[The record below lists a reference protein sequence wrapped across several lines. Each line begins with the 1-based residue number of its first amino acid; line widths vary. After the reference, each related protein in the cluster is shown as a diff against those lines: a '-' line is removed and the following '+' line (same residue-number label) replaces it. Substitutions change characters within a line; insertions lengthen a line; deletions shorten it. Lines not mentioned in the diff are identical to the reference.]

1 MTARTDHLEEV
12 AAALLA
18 RARAAG
24 ADAADVM
31 VVDSTSISVSCRLG
45 RTETLERSESVEA
58 GLRVF
63 IGKRQA
69 LAASSDLSA
78 DGMAALVERAS
89 AMAREVPEDPFCGL
103 AEAEDVCRRFPEL
116 DSFDATERSA
126 EQLLDAAL
134 AAEDAARAVPGITNS
149 EGAEASWGRSA
160 VAIAASNGFAAA
172 YRRSWNSLSASVL
185 AAGEGGME
193 RDYDYT
199 AAVYAGDL
207 RPPEEV
213 GRTAGERTVRR
224 LNPRK
229 AGSARVPVIY
239 EPRASRSL
247 VGHLAAAISGS
258 AIARGTSFLKDRMG
272 ARLFA
277 PGIQVIDDPLR
288 PRGLKSRPVDHEGIA
303 TARLAVVD
311 DGVLSSW
318 LLDLRSARQLG
329 LATTGHGL
337 RGTSSPPSP
346 GSSNLYLAPGPLS
359 PGELSGQVT
368 QGLYVTELIGFGLN
382 PVTGDYSRGASGYW
396 VENGTLAH
404 PVNEI
409 TIAGNLV
416 DMFANL
422 ACADDLEFRYGT
434 DAPTV
439 RIDGMTV
446 AGQ

>member
-78 DGMAALVERAS
+78 DGMTALVECAS

-103 AEAEDVCRRFPEL
+103 AEAADVCRQFPEL

-126 EQLLDAAL
+126 EQLLEAAL

-185 AAGEGGME
+185 ATGEGGME

-199 AAVYAGDL
+199 AAVYAADL
-207 RPPEEV
+207 RAPEEV
-213 GRTAGERTVRR
+213 GRTAGERTMRR

-359 PGELSGQVT
+359 PGELIGQVT

-396 VENGTLAH
+396 IENGELAY

-446 AGQ
+446 AGR